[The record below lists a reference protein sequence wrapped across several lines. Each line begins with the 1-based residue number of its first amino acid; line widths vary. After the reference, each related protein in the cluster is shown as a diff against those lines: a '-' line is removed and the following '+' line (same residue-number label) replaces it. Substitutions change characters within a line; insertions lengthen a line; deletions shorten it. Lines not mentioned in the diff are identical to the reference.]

1 MKIYKN
7 YINSKILQKI
17 HHRGQKK
24 HFVIVHLLIFT
35 TLNFANHFTNSQKRI
50 KYEKDTFRLYGFN
63 SVAFW
68 G

>member
-35 TLNFANHFTNSQKRI
+35 TLNFANHFTNSQNQ
-50 KYEKDTFRLYGFN
+50 EKVSN
-63 SVAFW
+63 SLTSILFYLN
-68 G
+68 